1 MSSSRANRWAG
12 AALCAALSCAAAPA
26 DTLKITSTPPEATV
40 EIDGQVVGKTP
51 LEKEYPGGYFRRTR
65 TAMGARLEHPLTA
78 RISLQGY
85 ATKEIPLTDGPM
97 EWISLNG
104 RKRGQ
109 YWIFKAKE
117 FDVRLDGIA
126 ETFTGEIAEAGARGT
141 AGQPAKSDAES
152 GAVADVFERARPAVV
167 ALKSAEKAG
176 TGFLVTATG
185 VIATNAHLA
194 RGEETLVVTFANDQQ
209 VEGNVVYVDPELD
222 IALVKIN
229 GANKFP
235 YLALAPSGE
244 VRQGDAVFAVGNP
257 GGGMPFSGT
266 RGIVSGIGEF
276 PSAGPGTWIQT
287 DAAVNP
293 GNSGGPLLN
302 LRGDVVGIN
311 TQRLLKK
318 DVRGIALALSAGD
331 LLKVLRQFYPADG
344 ASIQKMGLPL
354 GPGTAEGVAQQSEEH
369 FGTLTFS
376 DPIGAEIHIDHKF
389 VGNIPSTI
397 SLPEGEHLVVVRA
410 SGHADWTRH
419 INVLRNSRVTLTPFA
434 GDPR

>member
-1 MSSSRANRWAG
+1 M
-12 AALCAALSCAAAPA
+12 AALCAAFSWAAARA
-26 DTLKITSTPPEATV
+26 DTLKITSTPAGATV
-40 EIDGQVVGKTP
+40 EIDGRVVGKTP
-51 LEKEYPGGYFRRTR
+51 FEKDYPGGYFHRTR
-65 TAMGARLEHPLTA
+65 TAIGGRLEHALTA
-78 RISLQGY
+78 RVSLQGY

-97 EWISLNG
+97 EWISLSG
-104 RKRGQ
+104 RRQGQ
-109 YWIFKAKE
+109 YWLFKAKE
-117 FDVRLDGIA
+117 FEVRLDAIA
-126 ETFTGEIAEAGARGT
+126 ETFTGEIAEAGGSRT
-141 AGQPAKSDAES
+141 AAPPEKPETES
-152 GAVADVFERARPAVV
+152 EVVADVFERARPAVV
-167 ALKSAEKAG
+167 ALRSAEKAG

-194 RGEETLVVTFANDQQ
+194 RGEETLLVTFANEQQ
-209 VEGNVVYVDPELD
+209 LEGKVEYVDPELD
-222 IALVKIN
+222 IALVKIR
-229 GANKFP
+229 GSGSFP
-235 YLALAPSGE
+235 YLTLAPSQQ
-244 VRQGDAVFAVGNP
+244 VRQGEAVFAVGNP

-287 DAAVNP
+287 DAAINP

-331 LLKVLRQFYPADG
+331 LLKVLRRFYPANG
-344 ASIQKMGLPL
+344 AGIQKMDLPL
-354 GPGTAEGVAQQSEEH
+354 GPAGTTEAAQSSEER

-376 DPIGAEIHIDHKF
+376 DPVGAEIYIDHKF

-397 SLPEGEHLVVVRA
+397 PLPEGAHLVVVRA
-410 SGHADWTRH
+410 SGHADWIKL
-419 INVLRNSRVTLTPFA
+419 INVLRGSKVTLTPFA